1 MKKVLALLRAERF
14 SPNSVEKD
22 RAIMMSVVRHLENRG
37 YDVEVINE
45 EEFVSCHSSLTSR
58 QLQVDAPAEVPYQV
72 VLSMGRLPETL
83 AKLKGWKTK
92 VINAP
97 EGVERCAR
105 SVIESV
111 MRDEHIPKAPQ
122 IGYKGYW
129 LKRGDAAAQEK
140 GDVTFAANEAEL
152 KEKIDGFRSRGIN
165 DYTIS
170 AHVEGDVVKFYGVLG
185 TGFFRYYYP
194 TDDGQT
200 KFGDESRNGVA
211 RHYHFD
217 DKALQQASERLAA
230 AVGVSI
236 YGGDCIVREDGT
248 WCIIDFNDWPS
259 FSRCREEA
267 SRAIASLIAA
277 FGLARHPEG

>member
-1 MKKVLALLRAERF
+1 MKKVLAILRAERF

-22 RAIMMSVVRHLENRG
+22 RAIMMSVVQRLQDKG
-37 YDVEVINE
+37 YEVDVMSEEVLATH
-45 EEFVSCHSSLTSR
+45 HSLLTTGH
-58 QLQVDAPAEVPYQV
+58 YTT
-72 VLSMGRLPETL
+72 VLTMGRLPETL
-83 AKLKGWKTK
+83 SRLKELKIK

-105 SVIESV
+105 SVLENV
-111 MRDEHIPKAPQ
+111 MCEAHIPTPPKRGDQ
-122 IGYKGYW
+122 GYW

-140 GDVTFAANEAEL
+140 GDVTFAANEEEL
-152 KEKIDGFRSRGIN
+152 NEKISAFRSRGIT
-165 DYTIS
+165 DYTVS

-200 KFGDESRNGVA
+200 KFGDESRNGTA
-211 RHYHFD
+211 SHYRFD
-217 DKALQQASERLAA
+217 TIDLQQASERLAA
-230 AVGVSI
+230 AVGISI

-267 SRAIASLIAA
+267 AEAIVDLI
-277 FGLARHPEG
+277 ES